1 MVPGVSKQ
9 PAARLPGVT
18 VAFGPLA
25 FGLLAFCTATAL
37 LPPVAPA
44 AAQDAQPAMATG
56 ADGRFSLQCDFGQ
69 TLVGIRGQA
78 GEFIDGISG
87 LCAGRT
93 GVVAET
99 GARGGNGGARFE
111 IRCDTGAAVT
121 GLVGTRGTYVDSLS
135 LECRPMRN
143 NQPGGEATF
152 TASVG
157 GQGGQPFG
165 PLRCPAGQVA
175 IGLKGRAGTFV
186 DELEP
191 DCAAAKPAGATA
203 AVWVSPAAGG
213 KQGNDIKLTCGTD
226 EVLVGTSTRNG
237 NWLDAIAALCVR
249 VSDDG
254 NWTGEPRSTDHAGG
268 AGGVALTRSC
278 PRGQA
283 VAGISGRSSNVVN
296 QLVSECRPLV
306 SAKAVQGPSQK
317 LESVGGA
324 GGDPFG
330 PYPCPNNMPATGLKV
345 GAGIYVDRVQVV
357 CGRE

>member
-1 MVPGVSKQ
+1 MSKRR
-9 PAARLPGVT
+9 AASLPGGMLV
-18 VAFGPLA
+18 L
-25 FGLLAFCTATAL
+25 GLLAGGLL
-37 LPPVAPA
+37 LPAGFA
-44 AAQDAQPAMATG
+44 AAQDVRPGPASG

-78 GEFIDGISG
+78 GEFIDRIGG

-93 GVVAET
+93 GTVAET
-99 GARGGNGGARFE
+99 GARGGTGGGGFE
-111 IRCDTGAAVT
+111 IRCATGAAVT

-143 NQPGGEATF
+143 AQPAGEAAF

-157 GQGGQPFG
+157 GRGGQPFG

-191 DCAAAKPAGATA
+191 DCAPARPAGAAA

-213 KQGNDIKLTCGTD
+213 KQGNDIKLACGAD
-226 EVLVGTSTRNG
+226 EVLVGTATRNG

-249 VSDDG
+249 VTDDG
-254 NWTGEPRSTDHAGG
+254 NWAGEPRSTDHAGG

-317 LESVGGA
+317 LESVGGT

-330 PYPCPNNMPATGLKV
+330 PYPCPGNLPATGLKV